1 MGIDASLRTESG
13 EELASVP
20 DPGMVLSR
28 AASSASFSE
37 SRLLRY
43 LVPWG
48 DAMFNQ
54 AQASDLRDDI
64 RIYVEANGR
73 SPASEHLRA
82 VGELVEKLAAET
94 HAYLWFIGD

>member
-1 MGIDASLRTESG
+1 MGIDAFLRTESG

-20 DPGMVLSR
+20 DSAMVLSR
-28 AASSASFSE
+28 AASSAAFSE

-43 LVPWG
+43 LVPLG
-48 DAMFNQ
+48 DTIFNQ
-54 AQASDLRDDI
+54 AQAPDLRDDI
-64 RIYVEANGR
+64 RVYVEANGR

-82 VGELVEKLAAET
+82 IGELVEKLVSLT